1 MSGRGHQLIHS
12 DALAAELEA
21 LGLDSTLFGAAGV
34 PAPVFANLL
43 PRRAGVWDAL
53 PNTFGYGDFSSAFT
67 RASDGLYRDG
77 QGVWRVAGN
86 NVLRPHHDANENFLG
101 VLFEP
106 EEINKC
112 ENWNANPDAS
122 LTNISLAGPPEAA
135 LTRVLDAAALESAG
149 LSQEVCTSGY
159 VYFLDNLAGA
169 SSAQAL
175 AVGQA
180 GNSNAHTVSVF
191 AKNHAST
198 ASNCSVSMND
208 PAFGSTPF
216 TSTDYARY
224 ARSNTPDLAT
234 RRLIINAPA
243 NSACFF
249 VLNQLEESPVAS
261 SPIITQGAS
270 ATRAVTGCAWPGT
283 DAHGNKFFNQT
294 EGNALLFWRP
304 RYDEADRAGGIQLGL
319 MNIRSAGNLG
329 LCFLNTAG
337 NSAFQ
342 TNDGTSTQGLQFTGG
357 LVKDELVLVMVRWS
371 TSANQIQIGYKSAGT
386 TAWSVIGPYDGA
398 YLDDDV
404 FKLYQNPVRPELYGP
419 VFLWN
424 QDIGR
429 DFLQTFVAGFANA

>member
-21 LGLDSTLFGAAGV
+21 LGLDSTLFGAAGI

-67 RASDGLYRDG
+67 RASDGLHRDG

-86 NVLRPHHDANENFLG
+86 NVLRPHHDANGNFLG
-101 VLFEP
+101 ILFEP
-106 EEINKC
+106 ETVNEC
-112 ENWNANPDAS
+112 ENWNANPDA
-122 LTNISLAGPPEAA
+122 A
-135 LTRVLDAAALESAG
+135 LTKLTKAGSGTLTRELVTAELAAAG
-149 LSQEVCTSGY
+149 LSSVCSSGY
-159 VYFLDNLAGA
+159 AIKIDASAGITDVSVTGNSSTNENTVSAYIYCPTGSGHIAIAGVASQAFSANGGFTRIEATMTPVTGNRLQVRGNAGA
-169 SSAQAL
+169 I
-175 AVGQA
+175 V
-180 GNSNAHTVSVF
+180 
-191 AKNHAST
+191 
-198 ASNCSVSMND
+198 
-208 PAFGSTPF
+208 
-216 TSTDYARY
+216 Y
-224 ARSNTPDLAT
+224 
-234 RRLIINAPA
+234 
-243 NSACFF
+243 F

-304 RYDEADRAGGIQLGL
+304 RYDDADRAGGIQLGL
-319 MNIRSAGNLG
+319 MNTRSAGNLG

-429 DFLQTFVAGFANA
+429 DFLQTFVADFANA

>member
-12 DALAAELEA
+12 DAFAAELEA

-34 PAPVFANLL
+34 PAPVFANLI

-77 QGVWRVAGN
+77 QGIWRVAGN
-86 NVLRPHHDANENFLG
+86 NVLRPHHDANGNFLG

-122 LTNISLAGPPEAA
+122 LTNISLAGPPEAS

-208 PAFGSTPF
+208 PAFGGTPF

-234 RRLIINAPA
+234 RRLIIDAPA

-270 ATRAVTGCAWPGT
+270 ATRAADALIWPSS
-283 DAHGNKFFNQT
+283 GNT
-294 EGNALLFWRP
+294 A
-304 RYDEADRAGGIQLGL
+304 
-319 MNIRSAGNLG
+319 
-329 LCFLNTAG
+329 FLNSIGMLVVRVRPGFGFAVG
-337 NSAFQ
+337 A
-342 TNDGTSTQGLQFTGG
+342 TNDTQRILNSGTALVYYIKAGSNGQFVFRSGTSTNVSVDLAAQLAADTEYLIAAHWGG
-357 LVKDELVLVMVRWS
+357 S
-371 TSANQIQIGYKSAGT
+371 SAQIGVKVAGVWT
-386 TAWSVIGPYDGA
+386 WGTAGSFHASGINDNGTLQVSDWANV
-398 YLDDDV
+398 L
-404 FKLYQNPVRPELYGP
+404 GP
-419 VFLWN
+419 VHVQDLFLWN
-424 QDIGR
+424 R
-429 DFLQTFVAGFANA
+429 NAGTALLEKLFSGIAN